1 MTALLLVVLLL
12 AASLVLYSSW
22 ASLRA
27 TRTWPP
33 EGGFVV
39 LGGAFGGESLHY
51 VDRGEARAGIAP
63 VVLIHGAS
71 GNLRDMTQ
79 SLVGPLSRKT
89 RVIAIDRPGH
99 GWSARTAHPDI
110 ADPAVQAGAIHEG
123 LSRLGVV
130 RPVIL
135 GHSWGASVAAAYA
148 LEFPGDLSGLVALS
162 GALYPWPGGIAWYHT
177 LVRAPLAGWLFLRM
191 LIVPGGKIL
200 MEKGVQMNFHPDP
213 APSDFAATIGLPL
226 LFRPDEFRANSEDT
240 AGLKA
245 HLARQSRHYGA
256 ISAPTIVVTGNADYT
271 VSPKLHSYAFHGAVA
286 GSELVKLKGTGHMPH
301 HARRDLVLDAILRLA
316 RGERPHAGMTTI
328 HEDGR
333 VERAA
338 AG

>member
-1 MTALLLVVLLL
+1 MTALLLVLALL

-27 TRTWPP
+27 TRAWPP
-33 EGGFVV
+33 EGGFVA

-51 VDRGEARAGIAP
+51 VDRGEARPGIAP

-79 SLVGPLSRKT
+79 SLVEPLSRET

-110 ADPAVQAGAIHEG
+110 ADPAVQARAIHEV
-123 LSRLGVV
+123 LSQLGVM

-148 LEFPGDLSGLVALS
+148 LEFPGGLSGLVALS
-162 GALYPWPGGIAWYHT
+162 GALYPWPGGVAWYHGV
-177 LVRAPLAGWLFLRM
+177 VRTPLAGWLFLRM
-191 LIVPGGKIL
+191 LIVPGGKIF

-213 APSDFAATIGLPL
+213 RRSVCRFCSARTSFAQTARIRPASRRISRAKAGIMARFRRPPSSSPAM
-226 LFRPDEFRANSEDT
+226 
-240 AGLKA
+240 
-245 HLARQSRHYGA
+245 
-256 ISAPTIVVTGNADYT
+256 PTIPCRR
-271 VSPKLHSYAFHGAVA
+271 SSIP
-286 GSELVKLKGTGHMPH
+286 MPFM
-301 HARRDLVLDAILRLA
+301 ARW
-316 RGERPHAGMTTI
+316 
-328 HEDGR
+328 R
-333 VERAA
+333 VPSLSS
-338 AG
+338 